1 MFACVG
7 FVLFIVLSSIGA
19 WRPWPQYFNQNATVV
34 GLGEQINKADLQF
47 GTSKKN
53 EGSSPYM
60 NMKHGM
66 GPVLTSSMNVDTI
79 WHGMLKM
86 QQDDGAQ

>member
-1 MFACVG
+1 
-7 FVLFIVLSSIGA
+7 
-19 WRPWPQYFNQNATVV
+19 
-34 GLGEQINKADLQF
+34 
-47 GTSKKN
+47 
-53 EGSSPYM
+53 M

-86 QQDDGAQ
+86 QQDDGA